1 MNARI
6 RVHAMI
12 AAAFSAAG
20 AARLALAGPDTP
32 RRPGIAASEA
42 GGSGRADAGQTGIE
56 GSVMFSVGGQ
66 AKHYEYL
73 PADHNYYNRMGCRIA
88 ARPAAGATEQLAV
101 TLLGIDLG
109 AFDFPVELPPP
120 RAARPKGNP
129 LAAMANVGFSY
140 VDASGQEWAGP
151 GKLLVEAFGADG
163 VLEGRFSA
171 VSIPHTGKRLS
182 NIVLDQGRFRVRL
195 SRR

>member
-6 RVHAMI
+6 RIHAMI
-12 AAAFSAAG
+12 AAAFAAAG
-20 AARLALAGPDTP
+20 AARLALAGPDTA
-32 RRPGIAASEA
+32 RRPGTAASEA
-42 GGSGRADAGQTGIE
+42 GGSRRADEAQAGIE
-56 GSVMFSVGGQ
+56 SGVAFAVVGQ
-66 AKHYEYL
+66 AKHYEHL
-73 PADHNYYNRMGCRIA
+73 PAGHNYYNRMGSRIA
-88 ARPAAGATEQLAV
+88 AKPAAGATEQLAV

-109 AFDFPVELPPP
+109 AFEFPVELPPP

-151 GKLLVEAFGADG
+151 GKLLVEAFGPDG

-171 VSIPHTGKRLS
+171 VSIPHTGKRLP
-182 NIVLDQGRFRVRL
+182 NVVLDQGRFRVLL

>member
-6 RVHAMI
+6 RIHAMI
-12 AAAFSAAG
+12 AAALSAG
-20 AARLALAGPDTP
+20 AARLALAGPDAT
-32 RRPGIAASEA
+32 RRPRTSASEA
-42 GGSGRADAGQTGIE
+42 GGSARVEAVQTGVE
-56 GSVMFSVGGQ
+56 GGVAFSLGGE
-66 AKHYEYL
+66 AKRYEYL
-73 PADHNYYNRMGCRIA
+73 SADHSYYNRLGSRIA
-88 ARPAAGATEQLAV
+88 AKPAAGATEQLSV

-120 RAARPKGNP
+120 RVARPKGNP
-129 LAAMANVGFSY
+129 LAAMASVGFSY

-151 GKLLVEAFGADG
+151 GRLLVESFGPDG
-163 VLEGRFSA
+163 LLEARFYA

-182 NIVLDQGRFRVRL
+182 NIVLDQGRLHVRL

>member
-1 MNARI
+1 MNARVRI
-6 RVHAMI
+6 HALM
-12 AAAFSAAG
+12 AATLSAAG
-20 AARLALAGPDTP
+20 ATRPAVAGPDPMSRT
-32 RRPGIAASEA
+32 RTLASEA
-42 GGSGRADAGQTGIE
+42 GGSARADAAQAGIE
-56 GSVMFSVGGQ
+56 SGVAFSLGGQ
-66 AKHYEYL
+66 AKHYEHL
-73 PADHNYYNRMGCRIA
+73 PADHNYYNRMGSRIA
-88 ARPAAGATEQLAV
+88 AKPAAGATEQLSV

-151 GKLLVEAFGADG
+151 GKLLVEAFGPDG

-171 VSIPHTGKRLS
+171 VSIPHTGKRLP
-182 NIVLDQGRFRVRL
+182 NVVLDHGRLRVRL

>member
-1 MNARI
+1 
-6 RVHAMI
+6 MI
-12 AAAFSAAG
+12 GVALWAAG
-20 AARLALAGPDTP
+20 ASRRTLAQPDTG
-32 RRPGIAASEA
+32 RPQYPPARSP
-42 GGSGRADAGQTGIE
+42 ADAGQAGIE
-56 GSVMFSVGGQ
+56 GGVEFVVDGQ
-66 AKHYEYL
+66 AKRYDHL
-73 PADHNYYNRMGCRIA
+73 PAGHNYYNRMGSRIA
-88 ARPAAGATEQLAV
+88 AKPAAGATEQLAV

-151 GKLLVEAFGADG
+151 GKLLVEAFGPDG
-163 VLEGRFSA
+163 VLEGRFSV
-171 VSIPHTGKRLS
+171 VSIPHTGKRLP
-182 NIVLDQGRFRVRL
+182 NTLLDQGRLRVLL